1 MFVSVQRRS
10 HLGEPPSRICEPQ
23 RDHRHQI
30 LVSIQTS
37 RSSVN
42 YFTYSEPDLWPYRS
56 YLAGGTAMAADE
68 VAMLNMFMSI
78 ALAATLAMR
87 SLQPISTELP
97 GPSWKA
103 ISQAEAC

>member
-1 MFVSVQRRS
+1 
-10 HLGEPPSRICEPQ
+10 
-23 RDHRHQI
+23 
-30 LVSIQTS
+30 
-37 RSSVN
+37 
-42 YFTYSEPDLWPYRS
+42 
-56 YLAGGTAMAADE
+56 MAADE

-103 ISQAEAC
+103 ISQAEACFDSDLNECMLGP